1 MGKKTI
7 NKKQITDLIQSL
19 SYDKKT
25 FDFNKTEMF
34 FSLEDLGTLYL
45 NHEETK
51 EYREVLNSIIN
62 DMDSEIISPKAIE
75 KLFQQTILK
84 SLNLNNKQ
92 NPIPLENRINDS
104 LNDLEKSLNETPRK
118 ITLYHPVEGLAIEG
132 LPFKFGKVEFSVFN
146 NEDYSL
152 FENTVKNNW
161 EEGYSKQ
168 KLLET
173 VNGIKGKEI
182 DLYGKTIA
190 KFEVSTID
198 YDAADIL
205 LREALSLSMDILN
218 FYSDLIPYHDGF
230 IYPPGECQHIYIVIP
245 MISVNKK
252 VGLNFKYHRVGSQT
266 NFSIAKLIEEDKKR
280 NLGLTKISNLIAK
293 SYNHLEDRIISA
305 MRWAGSATV
314 EQDKEKSFLEYAIS
328 LETIIL
334 FETDREELTNRL
346 GTRVAQLLSEDVEI
360 CTKIKNDIK
369 RLYKIRS
376 DIVHNGK
383 YQVSD
388 SDLALI
394 RYYAKRSILRLLTG
408 TEFNSMDKDKLLGWF
423 NKRTFR

>member
-1 MGKKTI
+1 
-7 NKKQITDLIQSL
+7 
-19 SYDKKT
+19 
-25 FDFNKTEMF
+25 MF
-34 FSLEDLGTLYL
+34 FSSEDLGTLYL

-51 EYREVLNSIIN
+51 KYREVLNSIIN
-62 DMDSEIISPKAIE
+62 DIDSEIISPKAIE

-84 SLNLNNKQ
+84 SLNRNKKQ
-92 NPIPLENRINDS
+92 NPIPLENRINDL
-104 LNDLEKSLNETPRK
+104 LNDLEKSLNEAPRK
-118 ITLYHPVEGLAIEG
+118 IILYHPIEGLASEG

-161 EEGYSKQ
+161 EDGYSKQ

-173 VNGIKGKEI
+173 VHGIKSKEI

-205 LREALSLSMDILN
+205 LRKALSLSMDVLN

-230 IYPPGECQHIYIVIP
+230 IFTPGEYQHIYIVIP

-252 VGLNFKYHRVGSQT
+252 VGLNFKYHRIGSQT

-280 NLGLTKISNLIAK
+280 NLGLAKISNLIAK
-293 SYNHLEDRIISA
+293 NHNHLEDRIISA
-305 MRWAGSATV
+305 MRWAGSATA
-314 EQDKEKSFLEYAIS
+314 EEDKEKSFLEYIIS
-328 LETIIL
+328 LETLIL
-334 FETDREELTNRL
+334 GEKSRNGINYRL
-346 GTRVAQLLSEDVEI
+346 QTRVAKLFSKNYEEYE
-360 CTKIKNDIK
+360 KIKNDIK

-376 DIVHNGK
+376 DIVHDGK
-383 YQVSD
+383 YQVID

-394 RYYAKRSILRLLTG
+394 RYYAKSSILRLLTDSD
-408 TEFNSMDKDKLLGWF
+408 FDSIDNDDLLDWF
-423 NKRTFR
+423 NKKTFQ